1 MSPPPPPPA
10 QAGSRVQVLVN
21 LAAGTSASAVTAMQ
35 QELQAAVSS
44 GQLADSL
51 RVAGAPASP
60 EDMRWQ
66 PQRACHVNLVSVGR
80 PQQRICNVLALP
92 LPPLRPL
99 RRCPEEKSTTA
110 CGCRRRAGSPR
121 APTNSLRVGG
131 ARPAGRAASACRQDC
146 AVGVRAPLSSG
157 GGAGT
162 QPWTEAA
169 CAPGQGPLA
178 TRPVR
183 TSGAA

>member
-66 PQRACHVNLVSVGR
+66 PRG
-80 PQQRICNVLALP
+80 
-92 LPPLRPL
+92 
-99 RRCPEEKSTTA
+99 
-110 CGCRRRAGSPR
+110 
-121 APTNSLRVGG
+121 
-131 ARPAGRAASACRQDC
+131 PAM
-146 AVGVRAPLSSG
+146 
-157 GGAGT
+157 
-162 QPWTEAA
+162 
-169 CAPGQGPLA
+169 
-178 TRPVR
+178 
-183 TSGAA
+183 